1 MSGTNEMKNNQ
12 LKDRNNSSNEGSEPK
27 GVKSQNTISFLLL
40 LIIIITI
47 IAIKLHSNLQNLTN
61 TNQELVAK
69 NYKLLNEYKSKD
81 DDITQLNSSLTNA
94 EKQLVE
100 LNDINEKQKNYI
112 SELQEQ
118 GKIIQN
124 KTKDTSYWRIDGINF
139 GCIFYSLHK
148 KTDDLFLDL
157 ECCNQEDFGHWI
169 DWHVNINLPNK
180 KTISSSEQ
188 QLTFVI
194 DGRTHYVPTQ
204 TEGLPT
210 QTNGQKS
217 IHAWNV
223 FIDNLF
229 IGKHIEV
236 KKNGKT
242 ITTFF
247 PTNESMSEVEGANT
261 ICHISNSSFPLEF

>member
-1 MSGTNEMKNNQ
+1 M
-12 LKDRNNSSNEGSEPK
+12 
-27 GVKSQNTISFLLL
+27 
-40 LIIIITI
+40 
-47 IAIKLHSNLQNLTN
+47 TN

-124 KTKDTSYWRIDGINF
+124 KTKDTSYWRIDGTGQ
-139 GCIFYSLHK
+139 GCIIYALHK
-148 KTDDLFLDL
+148 KTDDFFLDL
-157 ECCNQEDFGHWI
+157 DCCNQEDFSNSI
-169 DWHVNINLPNK
+169 DLWHVNINLPNK

-194 DGRTHYVPTQ
+194 DGKTHYVPTQ
-204 TEGLPT
+204 IK
-210 QTNGQKS
+210 GQKS
-217 IHAWNV
+217 MYAWNV

-229 IGKHIEV
+229 KGKHIEV

-247 PTNESMSEVEGANT
+247 PTNESMSEVKDANT
-261 ICHISNSSFPLEF
+261 SCHISNSFPYEF